1 MWSGELSLGQNN
13 STRNVTRMILLEI
26 TIKVNLGLLIPCV
39 RRWTHSQRDDNR
51 RVLNCCILIVRIDSQ
66 IDFKAFLFVWNVC
79 SLNRLFV
86 RPTEQVLLLLP
97 PFIIH
102 WLCRIFST
110 CVSVQ
115 YKSFHASS
123 SWLIILIRRRIWRYD
138 TQPSSRVCFT

>member
-1 MWSGELSLGQNN
+1 
-13 STRNVTRMILLEI
+13 MILLEI

-66 IDFKAFLFVWNVC
+66 IDFQAFLFVWNVC

-97 PFIIH
+97 PFII
-102 WLCRIFST
+102 LGYVEYLVLAYLFNISL
-110 CVSVQ
+110 SM
-115 YKSFHASS
+115 
-123 SWLIILIRRRIWRYD
+123 
-138 TQPSSRVCFT
+138 RVAVG